1 MRIFFEDKHILVVL
15 KEAGIAV
22 EDANIGRIDL
32 VSELKKHLD
41 GGYLGVVHRLDM
53 PVEGL
58 LCFAKTKEAAAALS
72 KGLSDGGLNKSYHAL
87 VCGKAP
93 EESGRLVDYLSV
105 RKLGPKG
112 GKSAVI
118 SNEEDSDA
126 KKAILNYRVLG
137 SKMVGDDYVT
147 LLDISIETGRFHQ
160 IRAQLSHMG
169 NPIVADRK
177 YGNELSEKIARAAGI
192 RNVALF
198 ADRISFIHP
207 STGEKMDFEYIPE
220 NKFVKE
226 LIK

>member
-22 EDANIGRIDL
+22 EDANIGRTDL
-32 VSELKKHLD
+32 VSELKKHLG

-58 LCFAKTKEAAAALS
+58 LCFAKTKEAAATLS
-72 KGLSDGGLNKSYHAL
+72 KGLSDGGLNKNYHAL
-87 VCGKAP
+87 VCGKVP
-93 EESGRLVDYLSV
+93 KESGKLVDYLSA

-112 GKSAVI
+112 GKIAVI
-118 SNEEDSDA
+118 SNEKDPEA

-137 SKMVGDDYVT
+137 TEKVDENPVT

-177 YGNELSEKIARAAGI
+177 YGNELSEQTALALGI

-198 ADRISFIHP
+198 ADRISLIHP
-207 STGEKMDFEYIPE
+207 STGERMDFEYIPE

>member
-32 VSELKKHLD
+32 VSELKKHLG

-87 VCGKAP
+87 VCGKVKK
-93 EESGRLVDYLSV
+93 ESDTLVDYLST
-105 RKLGPKG
+105 RKLGPKS
-112 GKSAVI
+112 GKTAVI
-118 SNEEDSDA
+118 SNEKDPDA
-126 KKAILNYRVLG
+126 KKAILNYGVLG
-137 SKMVGDDYVT
+137 FEKVGDDFVT

-160 IRAQLSHMG
+160 IRVQLSNMG

-177 YGNELSEKIARAAGI
+177 YGNELSDKTASISGI

>member
-1 MRIFFEDKHILVVL
+1 MRIFFEDKHILVVW

-22 EDANIGRIDL
+22 EDANIAKSDL
-32 VSELKKHLD
+32 VSELKKHLG

-72 KGLSDGGLNKSYHAL
+72 KGLSHGGLNKNYHAL
-87 VCGKAP
+87 VCGKVK

-105 RKLGPKG
+105 KKLVPKG
-112 GKSAVI
+112 GKSAII
-118 SNEEDSDA
+118 SNEKDPEA
-126 KKAILNYRVLG
+126 KKVILNYKVIG
-137 SKMVGDDYVT
+137 SSSVEENIVT

-177 YGNELSEKIARAAGI
+177 YGNELSEKMARLMGV

-207 STGEKMDFEYIPE
+207 LTGERMEFEYIPE
-220 NKFVKE
+220 NKYVKE
-226 LIK
+226 LIQ